1 MKRLTTRDM
10 IVFALG
16 QLGWSMLSGIIT
28 NLLVNFYLPDATD
41 TVMQEHLFITQ
52 GIVFIGLTVIG
63 IITACGRLFDAVT
76 DPLIASASDRCKSK
90 KGKRIPFMRASAL
103 PFAIVTVL
111 VFWCPVGHVSTANTV
126 WLVITLLLFYLCMT
140 LYCTP
145 YNALIPVLGK
155 HPKDRMNLSTAISVT
170 YILGTGIAFAGKMIW
185 QWLSDLTGMD
195 IIYAA
200 RVTLIVLA
208 VIALVMMWIPAF
220 LIKETEYTKD
230 SAPVPAENAFKS
242 LGKTFRNKSFVT
254 FMISDLAYWI
264 AITMFNTGFLYY
276 VENLLGLNNYLILFV
291 LMTVVSFILYFPVN
305 IITQKVGKKPMVIIG
320 FVLFAILFLIAS
332 FAGKQAGVSN
342 AVYGYI
348 IAILAGFPMS
358 ILSVVPQAI
367 VSDIAEADEYK
378 THENHDGMFFA
389 SRTFAMKIGQ
399 AVAMIIF
406 TSVATIGQ
414 DAEAGTSTGLGY
426 RITLII
432 SLVCCVVAAIILLFY
447 NEKKTKKA
455 IQEGQA
461 KLAEEHAAEE
471 AALAAAGADG
481 SVVAETA
488 GPADISADT
497 TDSGTDN
504 NTDAG

>member
-16 QLGWSMLSGIIT
+16 QLGWSLLSGIIT

-41 TVMQEHLFITQ
+41 EVMQSHLFITQ
-52 GIVFIGLTVIG
+52 GIIAIGLTVIG

-76 DPLIASASDRCKSK
+76 DPLIASASDRCRSK

-111 VFWCPVGHVSTANTV
+111 VFWCPVGEVSWINTV

-170 YILGTGIAFAGKMIW
+170 YILGTGIAFAGKMVW
-185 QWLSDLTGMD
+185 QWLAGLTGLD
-195 IIYAA
+195 IVYAA
-200 RVTLIVLA
+200 RVVLIVMA
-208 VIALVMMWIPAF
+208 VIALVMMWLPAF

-230 SAPVPAENAFKS
+230 SAPVRAENAFKS

-254 FMISDLAYWI
+254 FMISDLAYWV
-264 AITMFNTGFLYY
+264 AITIFNTGFLYY
-276 VENLLGLNNYLILFV
+276 VENLLGLDNYMVLFIL
-291 LMTVVSFILYFPVN
+291 MSVVSFVLYFPVN

-320 FVLFAILFLIAS
+320 FVLFAALFLVAT
-332 FAGKQAGVSN
+332 FAGMQTGVSN
-342 AVYGYI
+342 EAYGYI

-378 THENHDGMFFA
+378 NHENHDGMFFA

-426 RITLII
+426 RISLII
-432 SLVCCVVAAIILLFY
+432 SLACCVVAAVILFFY
-447 NEKKTKKA
+447 NEKKTRKA
-455 IQEGQA
+455 IQEGQE
-461 KLAEEHAAEE
+461 KLAEEHAAEK
-471 AALAAAGADG
+471 ALLATAGAGADG
-481 SVVAETA
+481 SAVTDA
-488 GPADISADT
+488 ADT
-497 TDSGTDN
+497 SPDSTDSGTDN
-504 NTDAG
+504 TGAEQ